1 MKKNENLSNI
11 GLQNKYKQIAISEFN
26 PNEFF
31 FQKKD
36 KNLSIIIKIMFIM
49 IYFSIIILIEKLY
62 RDYLFQVSIP
72 FQENIQKNK
81 NYLIILKISRRISTF
96 GKEKWYFFIYGVI
109 FLLLPLNHSLLAL
122 QALIYSSYWTNTLKM
137 VYKSDRPNWR
147 SDYLTFLC
155 NYGYGNPS
163 GHAFTCFTFYLTL
176 AHILIAYWKIT
187 GIRKIIT
194 FIFFSLFSFFIA
206 LSRIIVGAHSINQII
221 YGYSLGLGF
230 YFILIH
236 IIGYHKYFPNNFL
249 HHIKKKKINYI
260 YLCFHLFLFILSVVI
275 YLFTETKD
283 HSDLESTIFNGIR
296 CKIKNPYS
304 KYKNEGLFKSLN
316 IWCLIGAQLG
326 IYLLFKFLKASN
338 YVINGS
344 IIEWN
349 KSNIYTFLLRMP
361 IIILS
366 SFGLIFYFFIPG
378 NSPLMY
384 VFVFKSGLSSFI
396 TMVGIHFVGVYL
408 SIYFKVANSEIFKM
422 DVLSE
427 IISEI

>member
-31 FQKKD
+31 FLKKD

-72 FQENIQKNK
+72 YQENIQKNK

-147 SDYLTFLC
+147 SKYLTFLC

-187 GIRKIIT
+187 GIRKIII
-194 FIFFSLFSFFIA
+194 FIFLA
-206 LSRIIVGAHSINQII
+206 
-221 YGYSLGLGF
+221 
-230 YFILIH
+230 YFH
-236 IIGYHKYFPNNFL
+236 
-249 HHIKKKKINYI
+249 
-260 YLCFHLFLFILSVVI
+260 
-275 YLFTETKD
+275 
-283 HSDLESTIFNGIR
+283 
-296 CKIKNPYS
+296 
-304 KYKNEGLFKSLN
+304 
-316 IWCLIGAQLG
+316 
-326 IYLLFKFLKASN
+326 
-338 YVINGS
+338 
-344 IIEWN
+344 
-349 KSNIYTFLLRMP
+349 FLL
-361 IIILS
+361 L
-366 SFGLIFYFFIPG
+366 
-378 NSPLMY
+378 
-384 VFVFKSGLSSFI
+384 
-396 TMVGIHFVGVYL
+396 
-408 SIYFKVANSEIFKM
+408 
-422 DVLSE
+422 
-427 IISEI
+427 